1 MVNFNNP
8 QNLNLSNSF
17 STVSATLENP
27 AVAQTPEYG
36 DFRSADPGLAALLPK
51 NLNYGITSPG
61 TVNMETQCNGL
72 DFMDTNPDFSRLPF
86 SACLEKFNDQYRI
99 PEMAFNNLMNSL
111 PYTFSALTPDEQRR
125 YLTSLQ
131 NFIDTETNDSNRP
144 IKPRRVS
151 IQEQQI
157 GQRSLPLSTKK
168 EKFGSETSK
177 TSNPE
182 DCLGDKTLSS
192 VLFISI
198 IVILVALFFLCLL
211 KMKNKI

>member
-111 PYTFSALTPDEQRR
+111 PYTFSALTHDEQRR

-131 NFIDTETNDSNRP
+131 NFVDTETNDSNRP

-151 IQEQQI
+151 VE
-157 GQRSLPLSTKK
+157 RSLPLSTKK
-168 EKFGSETSK
+168 EKFGSETSETSE
-177 TSNPE
+177 TSNSE
-182 DCLGDKTLSS
+182 DCLGNKTLSS

>member
-99 PEMAFNNLMNSL
+99 PEMVFNNTMNSL

-131 NFIDTETNDSNRP
+131 NFVDTETNDSNRP
-144 IKPRRVS
+144 FKSRRVNF
-151 IQEQQI
+151 QEQ
-157 GQRSLPLSTKK
+157 RNAEKSLPLPSKK
-168 EKFGSETSK
+168 EKFGSSS
-177 TSNPE
+177 SNTTNTR
-182 DCLGDKTLSS
+182 DCIDNNILSS
-192 VLFISI
+192 VLFILI
-198 IVILVALFFLCLL
+198 IVILVALFFLWLL
-211 KMKNKI
+211 KMKK

>member
-99 PEMAFNNLMNSL
+99 PEMVFNNMMNSL
-111 PYTFSALTPDEQRR
+111 PYTFSALSKDEQTR
-125 YLTSLQ
+125 YLNSLQ
-131 NFIDTETNDSNRP
+131 NFINEESSKSNHPIKAKRVHFADDKKENFGSNGSNDSD
-144 IKPRRVS
+144 
-151 IQEQQI
+151 
-157 GQRSLPLSTKK
+157 
-168 EKFGSETSK
+168 GSQK
-177 TSNPE
+177 E
-182 DCLGDKTLSS
+182 DCLDNNILRNI
-192 VLFISI
+192 LYISI
-198 IVILVALFFLCLL
+198 IVIICLL
-211 KMKNKI
+211 FLVFCLKK

>member
-51 NLNYGITSPG
+51 NLNYGIPSPG

-72 DFMDTNPDFSRLPF
+72 DFMNTNPDFSRLPF
-86 SACLEKFNDQYRI
+86 QVCLDKFSDQYQI

-111 PYTFSALTPDEQRR
+111 PYTFSALSKEEQTR
-125 YLTSLQ
+125 YLNSLQ
-131 NFIDTETNDSNRP
+131 NFINEESSKSNHP
-144 IKPRRVS
+144 IKAKRVHFAD
-151 IQEQQI
+151 Q
-157 GQRSLPLSTKK
+157 K
-168 EKFGSETSK
+168 EKFGSNGSNDGNGSK
-177 TSNPE
+177 KE
-182 DCLGDKTLSS
+182 DCLDNNILTN
-192 VLFISI
+192 VLYISI
-198 IVILVALFFLCLL
+198 VVIICLL
-211 KMKNKI
+211 FLVFCLKK

>member
-1 MVNFNNP
+1 
-8 QNLNLSNSF
+8 
-17 STVSATLENP
+17 
-27 AVAQTPEYG
+27 
-36 DFRSADPGLAALLPK
+36 
-51 NLNYGITSPG
+51 
-61 TVNMETQCNGL
+61 
-72 DFMDTNPDFSRLPF
+72 
-86 SACLEKFNDQYRI
+86 
-99 PEMAFNNLMNSL
+99 MNSL
-111 PYTFSALTPDEQRR
+111 PYTFSALTSDEQRR

-131 NFIDTETNDSNRP
+131 NFVDTETNDSNRP

-157 GQRSLPLSTKK
+157 GQRSLPLPSKK
-168 EKFGSETSK
+168 EKFGNE

-182 DCLGDKTLSS
+182 DCLGDKTLSN